1 MTSLRFLCT
10 TLLAGLPV
18 VGGTFN
24 SEPAVKA
31 VANYRDDV
39 APIVQVRDYWRSA
52 TVTVVAWDA
61 DDAAFGLRTA
71 VTRTGKLVGGL
82 RAGDHRLYMTP
93 YLVRDMGGFAHA
105 AADPKKGELLSIGM
119 QRDDYACFY
128 GKNCSPMSTV
138 GIRIPDSLLR
148 ENRDGLEVTF
158 YPRVQDPWSLY
169 LRRELISAYLIK
181 VDSVVRA
188 MKRTGTI

>member
-1 MTSLRFLCT
+1 MKSLKLLCS
-10 TLLAGLPV
+10 TLLVTLPV
-18 VGGTFN
+18 MGGSFEDKTGA
-24 SEPAVKA
+24 SA
-31 VANYRDDV
+31 VATVTEDA
-39 APIVQVRDYWRSA
+39 APIVQVRDYWQSA
-52 TVTVVAWDA
+52 VVTVVAWDA
-61 DDAAFGLRTA
+61 DDAAFGLRTS
-71 VTRTGKLVGGL
+71 VTRTGKLVGGN

-105 AADPKKGELLSIGM
+105 AVDPKKGELLNTGW

-128 GKNCSPMSTV
+128 GKTCSPMTTV

-148 ENRDGLEVTF
+148 ENREGLEVMF

-181 VDSVVRA
+181 VDSVVKAMRRA
-188 MKRTGTI
+188 GTT

>member
-1 MTSLRFLCT
+1 MKSLRFLFT
-10 TLLAGLPV
+10 TLLATIPMIGGSFDGSTVKSPV
-18 VGGTFN
+18 AT
-24 SEPAVKA
+24 AV
-31 VANYRDDV
+31 YDR
-39 APIVQVRDYWRSA
+39 PPTVQVREFWHSA
-52 TVTVVAWDA
+52 VVTVVAWDE
-61 DDAAFGLRTA
+61 DDSAFGLRTS

-105 AADPKKGELLSIGM
+105 AVDPKKGELLRTGT

-128 GKNCSPMSTV
+128 GKTCSPMTTV

-148 ENRDGLEVTF
+148 ANRDGLEVMF
-158 YPRVQDPWSLY
+158 YPAVQDPWSLY